1 MPRNPFLATAIK
13 TDGLTVVMASEI
25 VINTETEKK
34 TNNGAL
40 LLNEKRLNQF
50 SFQEIEVVRLKT

>member
-1 MPRNPFLATAIK
+1 
-13 TDGLTVVMASEI
+13 MASEI